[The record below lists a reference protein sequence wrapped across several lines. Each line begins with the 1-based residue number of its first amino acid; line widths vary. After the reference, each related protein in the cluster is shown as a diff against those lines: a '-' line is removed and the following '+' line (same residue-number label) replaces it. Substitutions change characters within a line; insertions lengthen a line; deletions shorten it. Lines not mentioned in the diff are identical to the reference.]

1 MPDTAEN
8 CRLQAVTPAQS
19 PTASITPTAP
29 PTPSGGVPIAPRS
42 RRADYLLT
50 AAVGLVLP
58 PMIMAPLGI
67 ASHFAAEGRLLLAS
81 LFLALALAVCI
92 ASQWFFA
99 MRSSLGGLVA
109 GLVALAVHAVVLL
122 APQGAQSSP
131 MPWARAFIP
140 TGTLLVTAGVLL
152 GGSWGMRHARR
163 SGRADARLAA
173 RLALADRARG
183 VTPAAPPSRRR
194 AHVLSFVVTATSV
207 PGALLLLQ
215 HGYAELVGPG
225 NGSSSGSSGV
235 LTALAAL
242 VLLALGAFFTG
253 RSTLGA
259 RATGPLLVLA
269 GLPALLHGLWPA
281 APGAARLARW
291 LPNDPTG
298 VGLIATGLLLTTVGW
313 GVHLARHQS
322 RVGELVGLRNAET
335 VTPANGIARP

>member
-1 MPDTAEN
+1 M
-8 CRLQAVTPAQS
+8 TPAQS
-19 PTASITPTAP
+19 LSARAP
-29 PTPSGGVPIAPRS
+29 SPTPPGGVPIAPRP

-50 AAVGLVLP
+50 AAAGIILP

-67 ASHFAAEGRLLLAS
+67 ASYAAADGRLPLAALLI
-81 LFLALALAVCI
+81 ALALAVCST
-92 ASQWFFA
+92 AQWFFA
-99 MRSSLGGLVA
+99 VRSSLGGLVA
-109 GLVALAVHAVVLL
+109 GLMALVVQAIVLL

-152 GGSWGMRHARR
+152 GGSWGMRRARR
-163 SGRADARLAA
+163 SGRTDARLAM
-173 RLALADRARG
+173 RLAAADRTMG
-183 VTPAAPPSRRR
+183 VTPPAPPSRRR
-194 AHVLSFVVTATSV
+194 DHVLSFVVTATTI
-207 PGALLLLQ
+207 PAALVLLQ

-225 NGSSSGSSGV
+225 SGSSSGV

-242 VLLALGAFFTG
+242 VLLTLGAFFTG

-291 LPNDPTG
+291 LPGDPTG

-322 RVGELVGLRNAET
+322 RVSELVGLKNAET
-335 VTPANGIARP
+335 VTPANGITRP

>member
-1 MPDTAEN
+1 M
-8 CRLQAVTPAQS
+8 
-19 PTASITPTAP
+19 
-29 PTPSGGVPIAPRS
+29 
-42 RRADYLLT
+42 
-50 AAVGLVLP
+50 
-58 PMIMAPLGI
+58 
-67 ASHFAAEGRLLLAS
+67 
-81 LFLALALAVCI
+81 
-92 ASQWFFA
+92 
-99 MRSSLGGLVA
+99 
-109 GLVALAVHAVVLL
+109 
-122 APQGAQSSP
+122 QG
-131 MPWARAFIP
+131 
-140 TGTLLVTAGVLL
+140 
-152 GGSWGMRHARR
+152 
-163 SGRADARLAA
+163 LAA

-194 AHVLSFVVTATSV
+194 AHVLSFVVTATTV

-225 NGSSSGSSGV
+225 SGSSSGV

-269 GLPALLHGLWPA
+269 GLPALLHGVWPT

-291 LPNDPTG
+291 LPSDPTG

-335 VTPANGIARP
+335 VTPANGTARP

>member
-19 PTASITPTAP
+19 PTASIAPTAP

-67 ASHFAAEGRLLLAS
+67 ASHFTAEGRLLLAS

-109 GLVALAVHAVVLL
+109 SLVALAVHAVVLL

-152 GGSWGMRHARR
+152 GGSWGMRRARR
-163 SGRADARLAA
+163 SGRTDARLAM
-173 RLALADRARG
+173 RLAAADRTMG
-183 VTPAAPPSRRR
+183 VTPPAPPSRRR
-194 AHVLSFVVTATSV
+194 DHVLSFVVTATTI
-207 PGALLLLQ
+207 PAALVLLQ

-225 NGSSSGSSGV
+225 GNSSG
-235 LTALAAL
+235 LPTTLAAL
-242 VLLALGAFFTG
+242 ALLVLGALIAG
-253 RSTLGA
+253 RSTRGA
-259 RATGPLLVLA
+259 RVTGPWLLLV
-269 GLPALLHGLWPA
+269 GLPILLHGVWPA
-281 APGAARLARW
+281 APGAARLSRW
-291 LPNDPTG
+291 LPDDPTG
-298 VGLIATGLLLTTVGW
+298 VGVMASGLLLMTVGW

>member
-1 MPDTAEN
+1 M
-8 CRLQAVTPAQS
+8 
-19 PTASITPTAP
+19 
-29 PTPSGGVPIAPRS
+29 PIAPRS

-67 ASHFAAEGRLLLAS
+67 ASHFTAEGRLLLAS

-173 RLALADRARG
+173 RLAAADRARG

-194 AHVLSFVVTATSV
+194 AHVLSFVVTATTV

-215 HGYAELVGPG
+215 YGYADLVGPG
-225 NGSSSGSSGV
+225 GGPSGPSDFSKA
-235 LTALAAL
+235 LTTIAAL
-242 VLLALGAFFTG
+242 VLLAAGAFFTG

-269 GLPALLHGLWPA
+269 GLPALLHGVWPT
-281 APGAARLARW
+281 APGAAQLARW

-298 VGLIATGLLLTTVGW
+298 VGLIGTGLLLTTVGW

-322 RVGELVGLRNAET
+322 RVSELVGLKNAET
-335 VTPANGIARP
+335 VTPANGITRP